1 MRDTI
6 LTLTVNPAIDRI
18 VSVDRLVFE
27 DRAYI
32 SSTSFAAGGRGI
44 NAARVLTSFGAKTLA
59 ITTSGG
65 DIGKQLEQELQHDA
79 FPVEFVKIRSN
90 IRMNLTISDRQ
101 GLSVKLN
108 EQGPS
113 LSKTELTNI
122 RKAVEKHLPDA
133 TWLMLCGSL
142 PPGVPD
148 DFYAKL
154 IEQAEQQGVKTFLD
168 TDGNALL
175 HGIEA
180 KPTLVT
186 PNQSE
191 AERLLNRALITRS
204 HSIEAAQRIKAMG
217 AQQVVLSLGSRGVV
231 AANEEGVI
239 EVTPPRI
246 DAVCPI
252 GAGDAMGAA
261 FVWATAKGNTFE
273 DSARWGVAAGTASAK
288 LPGIQLATFEQ
299 SKEIYP
305 LTQVHNII

>member
-1 MRDTI
+1 
-6 LTLTVNPAIDRI
+6 
-18 VSVDRLVFE
+18 
-27 DRAYI
+27 
-32 SSTSFAAGGRGI
+32 
-44 NAARVLTSFGAKTLA
+44 
-59 ITTSGG
+59 
-65 DIGKQLEQELQHDA
+65 
-79 FPVEFVKIRSN
+79 
-90 IRMNLTISDRQ
+90 MNLTISDRQ

-133 TWLMLCGSL
+133 AWLMLCGSL

-246 DAVCPI
+246 DGCAPSALAMQWGRLLCGQQPRAI
-252 GAGDAMGAA
+252 RSKILRGGA
-261 FVWATAKGNTFE
+261 W
-273 DSARWGVAAGTASAK
+273 
-288 LPGIQLATFEQ
+288 LPGPHQPNCPASNLQT
-299 SKEIYP
+299 SSSRKKS
-305 LTQVHNII
+305 TR